1 MTDYLTL
8 PDVEL
13 ITLGIDWPAH
23 PEPATFTLENM
34 VDAMV
39 AANDDP
45 LIRLPR
51 VKVGHVQ
58 WQPDHSGGFGD
69 HDPFWDGEPAFG
81 SASNLR
87 LNNAGSK
94 LLADLI
100 EVPDWLATAAPSAW
114 PNRSIEWDWNVE
126 TEGGK
131 RYSMV
136 ITAVGLLGTR
146 QHAVKDLAD
155 LRRLL
160 DQGPDDNQ

>member
-1 MTDYLTL
+1 MTAYVTI

-39 AANDDP
+39 AANQDP

-58 WQPDHSGGFGD
+58 WQPDHPEGFGD
-69 HDPFWDGEPAFG
+69 HESDWDGSPAFG

-87 LNNAGSK
+87 LNDAGSK

-100 EVPDWLATAAPSAW
+100 EVPDWLAVAAPSAW
-114 PNRSIEWDWNVE
+114 PNRSVEWCWDVQ

-136 ITAVGLLGTR
+136 ITAVSLLGER

-155 LRRLL
+155 LQRLL
-160 DQGPDDNQ
+160 TQGPDN